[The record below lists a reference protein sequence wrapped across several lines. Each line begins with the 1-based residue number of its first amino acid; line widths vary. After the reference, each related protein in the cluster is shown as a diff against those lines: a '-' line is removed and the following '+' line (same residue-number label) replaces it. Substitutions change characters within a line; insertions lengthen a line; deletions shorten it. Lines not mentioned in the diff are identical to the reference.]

1 MKTIRARFL
10 LAVIV
15 AADATI
21 VVGGIPLLHD
31 TYMAVS
37 QRAGDMPLLL
47 QLLLAN
53 VAMLLLVIAA
63 MFAYGMLGVRA
74 VRSAI
79 KCSPI
84 FFEQPIQAQRTRYPR

>member
-1 MKTIRARFL
+1 M
-10 LAVIV
+10 

-53 VAMLLLVIAA
+53 IAMLLLLIAA
-63 MFAYGMLGVRA
+63 VLAYGLLGLRA

-79 KCSPI
+79 KYFPR
-84 FFEQPIQAQRTRYPR
+84 FFEQPIRAQRTRYPR

>member
-15 AADATI
+15 AADTTI
-21 VVGGIPLLHD
+21 VIGGIPLLRY

-37 QRAGDMPLLL
+37 ERAGDMPLLI

-53 VAMLLLVIAA
+53 IAMLLLMTGA
-63 MFAYGMLGVRA
+63 MFASGMLGMRA
-74 VRSAI
+74 VRY
-79 KCSPI
+79 SPR
-84 FFEQPIQAQRTRYPR
+84 FFGLPIRAQRTRYPR